1 MLNILAAVLL
11 FGFIVLVH
19 EFGHFLLAKCSGIGV
34 VEFSVGMG
42 PRLVSFQKGET
53 RYSIKALP
61 FGGSCMMVGEDAE
74 NPDPK
79 AFNNKPVLSRI
90 AVIAAGPV
98 FNFILAFLFAM
109 IIVAQV
115 GHDAP
120 VLTGVMEG
128 SPAEEAGL
136 QAGDCITKINGRHIT
151 AYRDIML
158 YTFSHPGQEMK
169 VQCTR
174 PSSGLAGTEAGNSAE
189 TATGNKAG
197 ASAEAA
203 GKNDGPTSGMVVL
216 TPRFSEEYNSY
227 MMGVQFGGYQKVH
240 GLWPLIHYSA
250 YEVKYCVM
258 STMDSLGML
267 FRHQIRAE
275 EAVTGPVGI
284 VNMVGETVQEGRQI
298 GARAV
303 VLVLANWV
311 LLLSSSLGIM
321 NLLPIPALDGGRLV
335 FLLIELV
342 RGKPV
347 DPEKEGMV
355 HMAGMAVLM
364 TLMVLV
370 LFNDIRNLM

>member
-42 PRLVSFQKGET
+42 PRIFSVEKGET

-61 FGGSCMMVGEDAE
+61 FGGSCMMVG
-74 NPDPK
+74 
-79 AFNNKPVLSRI
+79 VLYRI

-109 IIVAQV
+109 LIVAQI

-120 VLTGVMEG
+120 VLTGVMEK

-136 QAGDCITKINGRHIT
+136 QAGDRITKINGRHIT

-169 VQCTR
+169 VQFTR
-174 PSSGLAGTEAGNSAE
+174 PAKEGTAE
-189 TATGNKAG
+189 SDG
-197 ASAEAA
+197 A
-203 GKNDGPTSGMVVL
+203 TSGFVTL
-216 TPRFSEEYNSY
+216 TPRFSEEYQSY
-227 MMGVQFGGYQKVH
+227 MMGVQFGGYQRIH
-240 GLWPLIHYSA
+240 GIGQLIHYSA
-250 YEVKYCVM
+250 YEVKYCVT
-258 STMDSLGML
+258 STIDSLGML
-267 FRHQIRAE
+267 FRHQIRAD
-275 EAVTGPVGI
+275 EALTGPVGI
-284 VNMVGETVQEGRQI
+284 VNMVGETVQESRQI
-298 GARAV
+298 SARAV
-303 VLVLANWV
+303 VLTLANWV

-364 TLMVLV
+364 ALMMLV

>member
-34 VEFSVGMG
+34 IEFSVGMG
-42 PRLVSFQKGET
+42 PRIFSVKKGET
-53 RYSIKALP
+53 RYSIKILP
-61 FGGSCMMVGEDAE
+61 FGGSCMMVGEDTE

-79 AFNNKPVLSRI
+79 AFHNKPVLSRI
-90 AVIAAGPV
+90 AVVAAGPI

-109 IIVAQV
+109 VIVSQI

-120 VLTGVMEG
+120 ILTGVIEG

-136 QAGDCITKINGRHIT
+136 LAGDRITKINGRSIE
-151 AYRDIML
+151 AYRDIKL
-158 YTFSHPGQEMK
+158 YTFSHPGQEMT
-169 VQCTR
+169 VQYERAVKEASDGSGSTKK
-174 PSSGLAGTEAGNSAE
+174 SS
-189 TATGNKAG
+189 
-197 ASAEAA
+197 
-203 GKNDGPTSGMVVL
+203 VIL
-216 TPRFSEEYNSY
+216 TPRYSEEYQAY
-227 MMGVQFGGYQKVH
+227 MLGVQFGGYQRIY
-240 GLWPLIHYSA
+240 GMGELLHYSA
-250 YEVKYCVM
+250 YEVKYCVT
-258 STMDSLGML
+258 STIDSLGML
-267 FRHQIRAE
+267 VRRQIRAD

-284 VNMVGETVQEGRQI
+284 VNMVGETVQESRQI
-298 GARAV
+298 SARAV
-303 VLVLANWV
+303 VLTLANWV

-342 RGKPV
+342 RRRPV

-364 TLMVLV
+364 ALMVFV
-370 LFNDIRNLM
+370 LCNDIRHLL

>member
-42 PRLVSFQKGET
+42 PRIFSVERGET

-169 VQCTR
+169 VQFTR
-174 PSSGLAGTEAGNSAE
+174 PE
-189 TATGNKAG
+189 T
-197 ASAEAA
+197 
-203 GKNDGPTSGMVVL
+203 DGPVSGMVTL
-216 TPRFSEEYNSY
+216 TPRFSEEYQSY
-227 MMGVQFGGYQKVH
+227 MMGVQFGGYQKIH
-240 GLWPLIHYSA
+240 GLGELIHYSG
-250 YEVKYCVM
+250 YEVKYCVT
-258 STMDSLGML
+258 STIDSLGML
-267 FRHQIRAE
+267 FRHQIRAD

-284 VNMVGETVQEGRQI
+284 VNMVGETVQESRQI

-303 VLVLANWV
+303 ILVLANWV

-364 TLMVLV
+364 ALMVLV

>member
-34 VEFSVGMG
+34 IEFSVGMG
-42 PRLVSFQKGET
+42 PRLLSIQKGET
-53 RYSIKALP
+53 RYSIKVLP
-61 FGGSCMMVGEDAE
+61 FGGSCMMVGEDTE

-79 AFNNKPVLSRI
+79 AFHNKPVLSRI
-90 AVIAAGPV
+90 AVVAAGPI

-109 IIVAQV
+109 VIVAQI

-120 VLTGVMEG
+120 VLTGVIEG

-136 QAGDCITKINGRHIT
+136 LAGDRITKINGRSIE
-151 AYRDIML
+151 AYRDIKL
-158 YTFSHPGQEMK
+158 YTFSHPGQEMT
-169 VQCTR
+169 VQYER
-174 PSSGLAGTEAGNSAE
+174 ANEEASGNSVS
-189 TATGNKAG
+189 TVKG
-197 ASAEAA
+197 S
-203 GKNDGPTSGMVVL
+203 VVL
-216 TPRFSEEYNSY
+216 TPRYSEEYQSY
-227 MMGVQFGGYQKVH
+227 MLGVQFGGYQKIQGV
-240 GLWPLIHYSA
+240 GELLHYSA
-250 YEVKYCVM
+250 YEVKYCVT
-258 STMDSLGML
+258 STIDSLGML
-267 FRHQIRAE
+267 IRRQIRAD

-284 VNMVGETVQEGRQI
+284 VNMVGETVQESRQI
-298 GARAV
+298 SALAV
-303 VLVLANWV
+303 VLTLANWV

-342 RGKPV
+342 RRKPV

-364 TLMVLV
+364 ALMVFV
-370 LFNDIRNLM
+370 LCNDIRHLL

>member
-1 MLNILAAVLL
+1 MKIILALL
-11 FGFIVLVH
+11 IFSLIVLFH
-19 EFGHFLLAKCSGIGV
+19 EFGHFLLAKRGGIGV
-34 VEFSVGMG
+34 TEFSLGMG
-42 PRLVSFQKGET
+42 PRLFSKQIGET
-53 RYSIKALP
+53 RYSVKLLP
-61 FGGSCMMVGEDAE
+61 FGGSCMMVGEDSE

-109 IIVAQV
+109 LIVAQI

-120 VLTGVMEG
+120 VLTGVMEK

-136 QAGDCITKINGRHIT
+136 QAGDCITRINGRHIT

-169 VQCTR
+169 VSFTR
-174 PSSGLAGTEAGNSAE
+174 PAQEGTAGSD
-189 TATGNKAG
+189 G
-197 ASAEAA
+197 A
-203 GKNDGPTSGMVVL
+203 TSGFVTL
-216 TPRFSEEYNSY
+216 TPRFSEEYQSY
-227 MMGVQFGGYQKVH
+227 MMGVQFGGYQKIH
-240 GLWPLIHYSA
+240 GIGQLIHYSA
-250 YEVKYCVM
+250 YEVKYCVT
-258 STMDSLGML
+258 STIDSLGML
-267 FRHQIRAE
+267 FRRQIRAD

-284 VNMVGETVQEGRQI
+284 VNMVGETVQESRQI
-298 GARAV
+298 SARAV
-303 VLVLANWV
+303 VLTLANWV

-364 TLMVLV
+364 ALMMLV

>member
-42 PRLVSFQKGET
+42 PRLFSVKKGET

-109 IIVAQV
+109 VIVAQV

-120 VLTGVMEG
+120 VLTGVMEN
-128 SPAEEAGL
+128 SPAQEAGL
-136 QAGDCITKINGRHIT
+136 QAGDCITKLNNRKIT

-158 YTFSHPGQEMK
+158 YTFSHPGEELN
-169 VQCTR
+169 VQFTR
-174 PSSGLAGTEAGNSAE
+174 PEGDTK
-189 TATGNKAG
+189 TT
-197 ASAEAA
+197 
-203 GKNDGPTSGMVVL
+203 GMVVL
-216 TPRFSEEYNSY
+216 TPRYSEEYHSY

-240 GLWPLIHYSA
+240 GIGELIHYSA
-250 YEVKYCVM
+250 YEVQYCVT
-258 STMDSLGML
+258 STIDSLGML
-267 FRHQIRAE
+267 LRRQIRAD

-284 VNMVGETVQEGRQI
+284 VNMVGDSVQESRQI

-303 VLVLANWV
+303 ILVLSNWV

-335 FLLIELV
+335 FLFIELV

-364 TLMVLV
+364 TLMILV
-370 LFNDIRNLM
+370 LFNDIRNLL

>member
-42 PRLVSFQKGET
+42 PRIFSVEKGET

-61 FGGSCMMVGEDAE
+61 FGGSCMMVGEDSE

-109 IIVAQV
+109 LIVAQI

-120 VLTGVMEG
+120 VLTGVMEK

-169 VQCTR
+169 VSFTR
-174 PSSGLAGTEAGNSAE
+174 PAKEGTAE
-189 TATGNKAG
+189 SDG
-197 ASAEAA
+197 A
-203 GKNDGPTSGMVVL
+203 TSGFVTL
-216 TPRFSEEYNSY
+216 TPRFSEEYQSY
-227 MMGVQFGGYQKVH
+227 MM
-240 GLWPLIHYSA
+240 
-250 YEVKYCVM
+250 
-258 STMDSLGML
+258 GML
-267 FRHQIRAE
+267 FRHQIRAD

-284 VNMVGETVQEGRQI
+284 VNMVGETVQESRQI
-298 GARAV
+298 SARAV
-303 VLVLANWV
+303 VLTLANWV

-364 TLMVLV
+364 ALMMLV

>member
-42 PRLVSFQKGET
+42 PRIFSVEKGET

-90 AVIAAGPV
+90 AVIAAGPL

-109 IIVAQV
+109 LIVAQI

-120 VLTGVMEG
+120 VLTGVMEK

-136 QAGDCITKINGRHIT
+136 QAGDRITRINGRHIT

-169 VQCTR
+169 VSFTR
-174 PSSGLAGTEAGNSAE
+174 PAQEGTAGSD
-189 TATGNKAG
+189 G
-197 ASAEAA
+197 A
-203 GKNDGPTSGMVVL
+203 TSGFVTL
-216 TPRFSEEYNSY
+216 TPRFS
-227 MMGVQFGGYQKVH
+227 
-240 GLWPLIHYSA
+240 
-250 YEVKYCVM
+250 
-258 STMDSLGML
+258 
-267 FRHQIRAE
+267 
-275 EAVTGPVGI
+275 
-284 VNMVGETVQEGRQI
+284 
-298 GARAV
+298 
-303 VLVLANWV
+303 VLTL
-311 LLLSSSLGIM
+311 
-321 NLLPIPALDGGRLV
+321 RLV
-335 FLLIELV
+335 TRTSWITTSFHSLRQCGI
-342 RGKPV
+342 
-347 DPEKEGMV
+347 
-355 HMAGMAVLM
+355 
-364 TLMVLV
+364 
-370 LFNDIRNLM
+370 

>member
-42 PRLVSFQKGET
+42 PRIFSVEKGET

-90 AVIAAGPV
+90 AVIAAGPL

-109 IIVAQV
+109 LIVAQI

-120 VLTGVMEG
+120 VLTGVMEK

-169 VQCTR
+169 VQFTR
-174 PSSGLAGTEAGNSAE
+174 PAKEGTAE
-189 TATGNKAG
+189 SDG
-197 ASAEAA
+197 A
-203 GKNDGPTSGMVVL
+203 TSGFVTL
-216 TPRFSEEYNSY
+216 TPRFSEEYQSY
-227 MMGVQFGGYQKVH
+227 MMGVQFGGYQKIH
-240 GLWPLIHYSA
+240 GIGQLIHYSA
-250 YEVKYCVM
+250 YEVK
-258 STMDSLGML
+258 
-267 FRHQIRAE
+267 
-275 EAVTGPVGI
+275 
-284 VNMVGETVQEGRQI
+284 
-298 GARAV
+298 
-303 VLVLANWV
+303 
-311 LLLSSSLGIM
+311 
-321 NLLPIPALDGGRLV
+321 
-335 FLLIELV
+335 
-342 RGKPV
+342 
-347 DPEKEGMV
+347 
-355 HMAGMAVLM
+355 
-364 TLMVLV
+364 
-370 LFNDIRNLM
+370 

>member
-42 PRLVSFQKGET
+42 PRIFSVEKGET

-61 FGGSCMMVGEDAE
+61 FGGSCMMVGEDSE

-109 IIVAQV
+109 LIVA
-115 GHDAP
+115 HAP
-120 VLTGVMEG
+120 VLTGVMEK

-136 QAGDCITKINGRHIT
+136 QAGDRITRINGRHIT

-169 VQCTR
+169 VSFTR
-174 PSSGLAGTEAGNSAE
+174 PAQEGTAGSD
-189 TATGNKAG
+189 G
-197 ASAEAA
+197 A
-203 GKNDGPTSGMVVL
+203 TSGFVTL
-216 TPRFSEEYNSY
+216 TPRFSEEYQSY
-227 MMGVQFGGYQKVH
+227 MMGVQFGGYQRIH
-240 GLWPLIHYSA
+240 GIGQLIRYSA
-250 YEVKYCVM
+250 YEVKYCVT
-258 STMDSLGML
+258 STIDSLGML
-267 FRHQIRAE
+267 FRHQIRAD

-284 VNMVGETVQEGRQI
+284 VNMVGETVQESRQI
-298 GARAV
+298 SARAV
-303 VLVLANWV
+303 VLTLANWV

-364 TLMVLV
+364 ALMVLV

>member
-1 MLNILAAVLL
+1 M
-11 FGFIVLVH
+11 
-19 EFGHFLLAKCSGIGV
+19 
-34 VEFSVGMG
+34 
-42 PRLVSFQKGET
+42 
-53 RYSIKALP
+53 
-61 FGGSCMMVGEDAE
+61 
-74 NPDPK
+74 
-79 AFNNKPVLSRI
+79 LSRI

-109 IIVAQV
+109 LIVAQI

-120 VLTGVMEG
+120 VLTGVMEK

-169 VQCTR
+169 VSFTR
-174 PSSGLAGTEAGNSAE
+174 PAKEGTAE
-189 TATGNKAG
+189 SDG
-197 ASAEAA
+197 A
-203 GKNDGPTSGMVVL
+203 TSGFVTL
-216 TPRFSEEYNSY
+216 TPRFSEEYQSY
-227 MMGVQFGGYQKVH
+227 MMGVQFGGYQKIH
-240 GLWPLIHYSA
+240 GIGQLIHYSA
-250 YEVKYCVM
+250 YEVKYCVT
-258 STMDSLGML
+258 STIDSLGML
-267 FRHQIRAE
+267 FRHQIRAD

-284 VNMVGETVQEGRQI
+284 VNMVGETVQESRQI
-298 GARAV
+298 SARAV
-303 VLVLANWV
+303 VLTLANWV

-364 TLMVLV
+364 ALMVLV

>member
-1 MLNILAAVLL
+1 M
-11 FGFIVLVH
+11 
-19 EFGHFLLAKCSGIGV
+19 
-34 VEFSVGMG
+34 EFSVGMG
-42 PRLVSFQKGET
+42 PRIFSVEKGET

-109 IIVAQV
+109 LIVAQI

-120 VLTGVMEG
+120 VLTGVMEK

-136 QAGDCITKINGRHIT
+136 QAGDCITKSTDAISRHTGISCC
-151 AYRDIML
+151 IP
-158 YTFSHPGQEMK
+158 FHPGQEMK
-169 VQCTR
+169 VQFTR
-174 PSSGLAGTEAGNSAE
+174 PAKEGTAE
-189 TATGNKAG
+189 SDG
-197 ASAEAA
+197 A
-203 GKNDGPTSGMVVL
+203 TSGFVTL
-216 TPRFSEEYNSY
+216 TPRFSEEYQSY
-227 MMGVQFGGYQKVH
+227 MMGVQFGGYQKIH
-240 GLWPLIHYSA
+240 GIGQLIHYSA
-250 YEVKYCVM
+250 YEVKYCVT
-258 STMDSLGML
+258 STIDSLGML
-267 FRHQIRAE
+267 FRRQIRAD

-284 VNMVGETVQEGRQI
+284 VNMVGETVQESRQI
-298 GARAV
+298 SARAV
-303 VLVLANWV
+303 VLTLANWV

-342 RGKPV
+342 RKAGGPG
-347 DPEKEGMV
+347 KEGMV

-364 TLMVLV
+364 ALMVL

>member
-19 EFGHFLLAKCSGIGV
+19 EFGHFLLAIGV

-42 PRLVSFQKGET
+42 PRLISFQKGET

-136 QAGDCITKINGRHIT
+136 QAGDCITRINGRHIT

-169 VQCTR
+169 VQFTR
-174 PSSGLAGTEAGNSAE
+174 LSDGLAGTEAG
-189 TATGNKAG
+189 
-197 ASAEAA
+197 ASAEAT

-240 GLWPLIHYSA
+240 GILPLIHYSA

-303 VLVLANWV
+303 ALVLANWV

>member
-42 PRLVSFQKGET
+42 PRIFSVEKGET

-61 FGGSCMMVGEDAE
+61 FGGSCMMVGEDSE

-109 IIVAQV
+109 LIVAQI

-120 VLTGVMEG
+120 VLTGVMEK

-136 QAGDCITKINGRHIT
+136 QAGDCITRINGRHIT

-158 YTFSHPGQEMK
+158 YTFSHPVQEMK
-169 VQCTR
+169 VSFTR
-174 PSSGLAGTEAGNSAE
+174 PAQEGTAGSD
-189 TATGNKAG
+189 G
-197 ASAEAA
+197 A
-203 GKNDGPTSGMVVL
+203 TSGFVTL
-216 TPRFSEEYNSY
+216 TPRFSEEYQSY
-227 MMGVQFGGYQKVH
+227 MMGVQFGGYQRIH
-240 GLWPLIHYSA
+240 GIGQLIRYSA
-250 YEVKYCVM
+250 YEVKYCVT
-258 STMDSLGML
+258 STIDSLGML
-267 FRHQIRAE
+267 FRHQIRAD

-284 VNMVGETVQEGRQI
+284 VNMVGETVQESRQI
-298 GARAV
+298 SARAV
-303 VLVLANWV
+303 VLTLANWV

-364 TLMVLV
+364 ALMMLV

>member
-42 PRLVSFQKGET
+42 PRLLSVQKGET
-53 RYSIKALP
+53 RYSIKVLP

-90 AVIAAGPV
+90 AVIAAGPI
-98 FNFILAFLFAM
+98 FNFILAFFFAM
-109 IIVAQV
+109 IVVAQV

-120 VLTGVMEG
+120 VLTGVMED

-136 QAGDCITKINGRHIT
+136 LPGDSITRINNRKIT

-169 VQCTR
+169 VFFTR
-174 PSSGLAGTEAGNSAE
+174 PEQ
-189 TATGNKAG
+189 
-197 ASAEAA
+197 
-203 GKNDGPTSGMVVL
+203 DGGTSGVVVL
-216 TPRFSEEYNSY
+216 TPRFSEQYQSY
-227 MMGVQFGGYQKVH
+227 MMGVQFGGYQKVQ
-240 GLWPLIHYSA
+240 GIGPLLYYSA
-250 YEVKYCVM
+250 YEVKYCVT
-258 STMDSLGML
+258 STIDSLGML
-267 FRHQIRAE
+267 FRRQIRAD

-284 VNMVGETVQEGRQI
+284 VNMVGETVQESRQI

-321 NLLPIPALDGGRLV
+321 NLLPIPALDGGRLL

-364 TLMVLV
+364 VLMVLV
-370 LFNDIRNLM
+370 LFHDIQNLL